1 MTARLVCLVSGT
13 GSLAAALVAATADPA
28 YGAEVVAFGADRHH
42 LGAFDIAR
50 RAGIPTFVQR
60 IRDHPDRESWDA
72 ALTEGVASYRPDLVV
87 SAGFMKLLGP
97 RFLEAFGGRTLNTHP
112 ALLPSFPGVHGPA
125 DALEHGVK
133 VSGATLFMV
142 DDGVDSGPIVAQRA
156 VDVIEGDTVE
166 SLHERIKV
174 AERDMVVDAVGR
186 MVREGFSLDG
196 RKVRIGQ

>member
-1 MTARLVCLVSGT
+1 MTARLVCLVSDT
-13 GSLAAALVAATADPA
+13 GSLAAALVAATADPG
-28 YGAEVVAFGADRHH
+28 YGAKVVAIGADRRQ

-50 RAGIPTFVQR
+50 QAGIPTFVQR
-60 IRDHPDRESWDA
+60 IRDHSDRESWDV
-72 ALTEGVASYRPDLVV
+72 ALTETVASYRPDLVV

-97 RFLEAFGGRTLNTHP
+97 RFLEVFGGRTLNTHP
-112 ALLPSFPGVHGPA
+112 ALLPSFPGMHGPA